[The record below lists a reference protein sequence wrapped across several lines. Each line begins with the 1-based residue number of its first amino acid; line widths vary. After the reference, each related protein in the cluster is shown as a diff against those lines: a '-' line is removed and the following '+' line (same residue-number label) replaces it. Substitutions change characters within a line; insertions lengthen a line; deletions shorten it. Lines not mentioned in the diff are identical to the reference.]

1 MNGPALERERA
12 FFMAAGLSCAA
23 MTGPLEDPSPP
34 SLTRRRRTFLAP
46 LWLVWLL
53 VMGAIALVGATF
65 LNWRSA
71 TSTTIVVV
79 RHAEKELG
87 AISDAPLSPEGE
99 QRADRLAL
107 MFGDTQPFGRLKK
120 IYVTNTRRTQQTAL
134 RLSQRLGI
142 NSEVVDA
149 KTDSAELAR
158 RVLDENR
165 GSRAL
170 VVGHSNTVPEIVK
183 ALSGAGD
190 VPPVAEEEYDTMY
203 VVTVPSIGRASVLRL
218 KY

>member
-1 MNGPALERERA
+1 
-12 FFMAAGLSCAA
+12 
-23 MTGPLEDPSPP
+23 MTGPLEESAP

-53 VMGAIALVGATF
+53 VMGVVVLLGAAF
-65 LNWRSA
+65 VNWRSA
-71 TSTTIVVV
+71 TSTTIVLV

-99 QRADRLAL
+99 QRADRLAN
-107 MFGDTQPFGRLKK
+107 MFGDTQKLGRLQK

-142 NSEVVDA
+142 TSDVVDA
-149 KTDSAELAR
+149 KIDSTELAK

-165 GSRAL
+165 GGRVL
-170 VVGHSNTVPEIVK
+170 IVGHSNTVPELVK
-183 ALSGAGD
+183 ALSGAD
-190 VPPVAEEEYDTMY
+190 AVPPIGEEEYDTMY
-203 VVTVPSIGRASVLRL
+203 VVTVPSMGKASVLRL

>member
-1 MNGPALERERA
+1 
-12 FFMAAGLSCAA
+12 
-23 MTGPLEDPSPP
+23 MTGEPEDSVTP

-53 VMGAIALVGATF
+53 AMGALVLIGAAF

-71 TSTTIVVV
+71 TSTTIVLV

-99 QRADRLAL
+99 QRADRLAN
-107 MFGDTQPFGRLKK
+107 MFGDTQRFGRLQK

-149 KTDSAELAR
+149 KTDAADLAH
-158 RVLDENR
+158 RVLAENR
-165 GSRAL
+165 GGRVL
-170 VVGHSNTVPEIVK
+170 IVGHSNTVPELVK
-183 ALSGAGD
+183 ALSGDDA
-190 VPPVAEEEYDTMY
+190 VPPIGEEEYDTLY
-203 VVTVPSIGRASVLRL
+203 VVTVPSMGRASVLRL

>member
-1 MNGPALERERA
+1 
-12 FFMAAGLSCAA
+12 
-23 MTGPLEDPSPP
+23 MTGPLEESAP

-46 LWLVWLL
+46 LWLIWLL
-53 VMGAIALVGATF
+53 AMGVIVVFGAAF

-71 TSTTIVVV
+71 TSTTVVLV
-79 RHAEKELG
+79 RHAEKEVG

-99 QRADRLAL
+99 QRADRLAN
-107 MFGDTQPFGRLKK
+107 MFGDTQKFGRLQK

-142 NSEVVDA
+142 TSEVVDA
-149 KTDSAELAR
+149 KIESAELAK

-165 GSRAL
+165 GGRVL
-170 VVGHSNTVPEIVK
+170 IVGHSNTVPELVK
-183 ALSGAGD
+183 ALSGAAA
-190 VPPVAEEEYDTMY
+190 VPPIGEEEYDTMY
-203 VVTVPSIGRASVLRL
+203 VVTVPSMGRASVLRL

>member
-1 MNGPALERERA
+1 
-12 FFMAAGLSCAA
+12 
-23 MTGPLEDPSPP
+23 MTGPLDAPPESP

-46 LWLVWLL
+46 LWLIWLL
-53 VMGAIALVGATF
+53 VMGAFVLIGTAF
-65 LNWRSA
+65 LHWRSA
-71 TSTTIVVV
+71 TSTTIVLV

-99 QRADRLAL
+99 QRADRLAR
-107 MFGDTQPFGRLKK
+107 MFGDTQQFGRIQK

-142 NSEVVDA
+142 NSEVLDA
-149 KTDSAELAR
+149 KTESTELAR
-158 RVLDENR
+158 RVLLENR

-170 VVGHSNTVPEIVK
+170 IVGHSNTVPELVK
-183 ALSGAGD
+183 ALIGSDA
-190 VPPVAEEEYDTMY
+190 VPPIGEDEYDTMY
-203 VVTVPSIGRASVLRL
+203 VVTVPSVGQASVLRI